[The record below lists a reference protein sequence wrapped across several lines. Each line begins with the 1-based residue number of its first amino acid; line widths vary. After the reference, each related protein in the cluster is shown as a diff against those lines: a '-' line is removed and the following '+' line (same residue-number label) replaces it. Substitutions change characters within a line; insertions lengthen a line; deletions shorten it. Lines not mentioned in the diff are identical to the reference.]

1 MADWLEL
8 DDEVQECLNP
18 RESEVMQQRFG
29 ALGFRDGFSEGE
41 EQALQA
47 GFDKGF
53 SAGTREGLALGRLS
67 GVLST
72 LLDTLGSAED
82 DHTHAD
88 SSSAHRSRARGSSA
102 EREVAVV
109 RLRELHGRVQAAMLA
124 WDSRDAA
131 PKQMPRA
138 TESNA
143 TRVDA
148 EVKAE
153 VEAEVKAEVKAEVDA
168 EQCECG
174 KRRGSCKDEPEA
186 PSGCGSN
193 ADRGG
198 STEEQPHPQ
207 VHASHSP
214 HSTFAHST
222 SAHSTTASDVDVGAL
237 CSALLKELPAL
248 GLEPSP
254 FEDLFL
260 RSS

>member
-8 DDEVQECLNP
+8 DVEVQECLNP

-82 DHTHAD
+82 DHTRAD
-88 SSSAHRSRARGSSA
+88 SSSAHRSRARGNSA

-109 RLRELHGRVQAAMLA
+109 RLRELHGRVLAAMSA

-143 TRVDA
+143 THVD
-148 EVKAE
+148 
-153 VEAEVKAEVKAEVDA
+153 AEVKAEVKAEVDA

-174 KRRGSCKDEPEA
+174 KRRGSCKDEPEV
-186 PSGCGSN
+186 PSGCGFN
-193 ADRGG
+193 VDRGG

-214 HSTFAHST
+214 HSTSAHST
-222 SAHSTTASDVDVGAL
+222 SAHSTTASGVDVGAL

-248 GLEPSP
+248 GLEQSP